1 MYASSLV
8 ISHTTEDNFVLNWS
22 QKELQLVLSL
32 FIGTSSFPFVM
43 ILMMM
48 TLVQFEMNSKKGRES
63 LCV

>member
-48 TLVQFEMNSKKGRES
+48 TFSS
-63 LCV
+63 I